1 MYKYVYRK
9 KSKKRGAR
17 KGDFRFICRILSPV
31 FFRIFSSLVFSHKMF
46 FPWSKLSEENR
57 VKCHQFLLLRIFSH
71 PALFYFIQQFQWWQ
85 IASVPS
91 HNITGFF
98 REKKSFIRDVFEEWN
113 YSRNKGGNEPER
125 LPKEHTVLFGCLPYS
140 DGAYNIVK
148 SVKTNFFLS
157 FHLHHFHVRCPP
169 RPSLGPWLIL
179 QSLTPS

>member
-9 KSKKRGAR
+9 KSTKKVLGRAIFDLSVVFCRLFSLESFPLSSFLTKCFSPEANWVR
-17 KGDFRFICRILSPV
+17 KIGLNAIS
-31 FFRIFSSLVFSHKMF
+31 FFFFVYSLI
-46 FPWSKLSEENR
+46 P
-57 VKCHQFLLLRIFSH
+57 
-71 PALFYFIQQFQWWQ
+71 LFYFIQQFQWWQ

-140 DGAYNIVK
+140 DGAYIIVK